1 MSAFDFIAAGQQVI
15 VTEQAA
21 LDTLKPYINE
31 AFQQACTLILAAKG
45 VLWLWA
51 WVNLDILAIKLPQH

>member
-21 LDTLKPYINE
+21 LDTLKPFINE
-31 AFQQACTLILAAKG
+31 AFQHAC
-45 VLWLWA
+45 
-51 WVNLDILAIKLPQH
+51 N